1 MEHKKP
7 KHNRTEVITGFI
19 QFIRQSYADKYGM
32 AAYLRWEKENR
43 RLLEKRVKK
52 RLEDLR

>member
-7 KHNRTEVITGFI
+7 KHNRTEVIGGFI
-19 QFIRQSYADKYGM
+19 QFIRQSYVDMYGM
-32 AAYLRWEKENR
+32 KAYQRWEKENK